1 MKQTSIYQ
9 TAAAIVVVLGAAC
22 LARGSEQVPGRP
34 QETPVL
40 LTGGDVYTVSGD
52 VIRGGQVLFDK
63 GKIAA
68 VGKDV
73 GAPANA
79 KRVDVSG
86 KRVYPGL
93 FAAGTDLGLVEIPSV
108 RGSVDSAEVGRI
120 NPNARAEV
128 AVNPDSE
135 AIPVTRANGVL
146 LNLTMPAGT
155 GLTGS
160 SAVLQLDGWTWED
173 MTVKAPAAIHLT
185 WPGVGGGRRG
195 GAQPAL
201 EETPDAQNRS
211 RDEQLAAFEQAFND
225 ARAYLTARK
234 ANGKAESKTDGK
246 TGGNG
251 NDPPQAVD
259 HAARANHPADFD
271 ARWEAMIP
279 LLEGRIPL
287 VVQADDL
294 RQIQSAAAFAARQ
307 KVKLVILGGYDAP
320 LCADLLKRH
329 HVAVLVGG
337 VQRLPLRRDSAYDDP
352 FTLPERLHKA
362 GIPYAITFAGRA
374 SNLRNLPYHAA
385 MAAAY
390 GLPAEEA
397 LKSITLYPAQILGVA
412 DRVGSLEKGKD
423 ATLFVADGDILETP
437 TKVEMAFVQG
447 RQIDLSSRHTKL
459 WEKYRQKYERQGAKE

>member
-9 TAAAIVVVLGAAC
+9 TAAAILMVLAAAC
-22 LARGSEQVPGRP
+22 LAPGADQVPGKP
-34 QETPVL
+34 QEAPIL
-40 LTGGDVYTVSGD
+40 LTGGDVYTVSGE

-73 GAPANA
+73 SAPANA

-108 RGSVDSAEVGRI
+108 RGSVDNAEVGRI

-146 LNLTMPAGT
+146 LNLTMPTGT

-160 SAVLQLDGWTWED
+160 SAVMQLDGWTWED
-173 MTVKAPAAIHLT
+173 MTVKAPAAIHLV

-195 GAQPAL
+195 GAQPAP
-201 EETPDAQNRS
+201 EETPEAQNRS
-211 RDEQLAAFEQAFND
+211 RGQQPPPFRQALKGSRAHRPARHAAGA
-225 ARAYLTARK
+225 
-234 ANGKAESKTDGK
+234 ANGTANASSGANNRA
-246 TGGNG
+246 G
-251 NDPPQAVD
+251 
-259 HAARANHPADFD
+259 HANHAADFD

-294 RQIQSAAAFAARQ
+294 RQ
-307 KVKLVILGGYDAP
+307 
-320 LCADLLKRH
+320 
-329 HVAVLVGG
+329 
-337 VQRLPLRRDSAYDDP
+337 
-352 FTLPERLHKA
+352 
-362 GIPYAITFAGRA
+362 
-374 SNLRNLPYHAA
+374 
-385 MAAAY
+385 
-390 GLPAEEA
+390 
-397 LKSITLYPAQILGVA
+397 
-412 DRVGSLEKGKD
+412 
-423 ATLFVADGDILETP
+423 
-437 TKVEMAFVQG
+437 
-447 RQIDLSSRHTKL
+447 
-459 WEKYRQKYERQGAKE
+459 